1 MKRNIYIFLFVIIFL
16 QEVIIAMYV
25 KDQFLRPYGG
35 DIIVEWLLYCFVR
48 IFYPK
53 KYKAL
58 PFYIFLFSVGIEITQ
73 YFKLVD
79 VLGWGD
85 NAIACA
91 VMGTS
96 FAWADIVC
104 YAIGWVSILLGQKVW
119 RMRQRKRRN
128 HQISKL

>member
-1 MKRNIYIFLFVIIFL
+1 MKRNIYIFLFVVIFL

-35 DIIVEWLLYCFVR
+35 DIIVEWLMYCFVR
-48 IFYPK
+48 IFYTK

-85 NAIACA
+85 NAVACA

-104 YAIGWVSILLGQKVW
+104 YAIGWVSILLGQEIWK
-119 RMRQRKRRN
+119 MRQRKKRTP
-128 HQISKL
+128 QISKR

>member
-1 MKRNIYIFLFVIIFL
+1 MKRNIYIFLFVVIFL

-58 PFYIFLFSVGIEITQ
+58 PLYIFLFSVGIEITQ

-85 NAIACA
+85 NAVACA

-104 YAIGWVSILLGQKVW
+104 YAIGWVSILLGQEIWK
-119 RMRQRKRRN
+119 MRQRKKRTP
-128 HQISKL
+128 QISKR